1 MILYF
6 PDYFPVSV
14 EVFSQCSA
22 ILRWL
27 LLSFSVAPFANFP
40 AQVWPPFGNAKRH
53 RMHRQLHL
61 HPSEW
66 RPPSNQHPPPLFQ
79 PFKLRLGVQTT
90 KPTIWLSQWELQHLA
105 TTTIH
110 LGPGIREPHQ
120 PGPQILG
127 QELGHSVNRPKN
139 SGTLPSRVRILSTCV
154 AVCFNGQFLTLN
166 GHWCRAKAS
175 QFSKKEQEFLAET
188 LGLRKIHKV
197 KRVSKYCAL
206 F

>member
-1 MILYF
+1 MQSCDDFCYPSL
-6 PDYFPVSV
+6 
-14 EVFSQCSA
+14 
-22 ILRWL
+22 WL
-27 LLSFSVAPFANFP
+27 LSPISRPKCGPHLEMQKGTGCTGSCTCT
-40 AQVWPPFGNAKRH
+40 H
-53 RMHRQLHL
+53 RSGDPLL
-61 HPSEW
+61 TST
-66 RPPSNQHPPPLFQ
+66 PPPLFQ

-110 LGPGIREPHQ
+110 LGPGIREPQQ

-127 QELGHSVNRPKN
+127 QELGHSVSRPKN

-166 GHWCRAKAS
+166 GHWCRPKES

-197 KRVSKYCAL
+197 KRVSKYCAQ